1 MKNGLVLSGGGIRG
15 MAHLGVI
22 KALEE
27 LDISFSEVSGVSAG
41 SIIGAF
47 YCQGYSPDEILTI
60 IEKTSL
66 YKVVR
71 PAISW
76 RGLLKLDKVMNEFK
90 SFFEADSF
98 AALKTPL
105 HISATDVTNGSIK
118 VFSEGPLFQAILA
131 SSSIPIVFDPVLIDN
146 TYYIDGGILNNLP
159 VEPVKQTC
167 DKVVGIHTNPVG
179 ITNGSINMKMLMERS
194 LLLAI
199 NCNIESRKGLC
210 DLFIEPEG
218 LDRFGVFDIKKAREI
233 FEIGYNYAHGLFKE
247 NTSLMAT
254 FKEQ

>member
-1 MKNGLVLSGGGIRG
+1 MEIGLVLSGGGIRG

-27 LDISFSEVSGVSAG
+27 KGIRFSQVSGVSAG

-47 YCQGYSPDEILTI
+47 YCQGYTPDEILAI

-90 SFFEADSF
+90 SFFEEDSF
-98 AALKTPL
+98 ASLKIPL
-105 HISATDVTNGSIK
+105 HISATDVTNGT
-118 VFSEGPLFQAILA
+118 VRYFNEGPLFRAILA
-131 SSSIPIVFDPVLIDN
+131 SSSIPIVFDPVMIDE

-159 VEPVKQTC
+159 VEPVKDIC
-167 DKVVGIHTNPVG
+167 DRIIGIHTNPVG
-179 ITNGSINMKMLMERS
+179 ITNGAINMKMLMERS

-199 NCNIESRKGLC
+199 NCNIEARKGLC
-210 DLFIEPEG
+210 DLFIEPTG
-218 LDRFGVFDIKKAREI
+218 LDKFGVFDIKKAKDI
-233 FEIGYNYAHGLFKE
+233 FEIGYNFTHKLFEDDASLEELFK
-247 NTSLMAT
+247 T
-254 FKEQ
+254 